1 MLVNSS
7 QIFWQCIPASHQD
20 GLVSSEK
27 LSVHLYG
34 HIGED
39 VPAAQAVEVE
49 QDVACMAC
57 ELNAV
62 VCSRGHAVITCAK
75 VVKGVINM
83 ENSTTDPLWAECRKK
98 KQTNK
103 QGENTVTRF
112 YWYERFN
119 YSTNKNLEWQ
129 KILIGSKH
137 AAAVQY
143 EPRSFKTNVKPKQ

>member
-1 MLVNSS
+1 M
-7 QIFWQCIPASHQD
+7 
-20 GLVSSEK
+20 SSEK

-57 ELNAV
+57 ELKAV

-103 QGENTVTRF
+103 V
-112 YWYERFN
+112 
-119 YSTNKNLEWQ
+119 
-129 KILIGSKH
+129 KIKLHDFIGMNISIIP
-137 AAAVQY
+137 QI
-143 EPRSFKTNVKPKQ
+143 KTWSDRNF